1 MNKAGR
7 LGAADVAARV
17 ARRASETNRGRHNSV
32 SATTDPHASSVN
44 ATIVRNGHKA
54 GVTIARNARR
64 EEPTIVRSVRRVAD
78 ATIDRNVRKADVM
91 IAHNVRRVDAMTAG
105 TGRQCSVTEIEI
117 ADLGSVLR
125 MTRSNRCRTRPCSAT
140 HLASADPSSHA
151 RVGTRSTWTARRAVA
166 TTMMRIAGQPE
177 VAEARNGHNS
187 AAIVRR
193 ADKAKA
199 RSAAANT

>member
-7 LGAADVAARV
+7 LGAADVAAQV
-17 ARRASETNRGRHNSV
+17 ARRASETNSGRHNSVSATIDPHASNV
-32 SATTDPHASSVN
+32 SATTDPHASNVN
-44 ATIVRNGHKA
+44 ATIVRNVHKA
-54 GVTIARNARR
+54 DVTIDRSVHM
-64 EEPTIVRSVRRVAD
+64 EEP
-78 ATIDRNVRKADVM
+78 TIDRNVRKADVM

-151 RVGTRSTWTARRAVA
+151 RVGTRSTWTARRAVV
-166 TTMMRIAGQPE
+166 TTMMRTAGQPE

-199 RSAAANT
+199 RNAAANT